1 MSIIRVEGLSF
12 KYAGAEEYSLR
23 DISFRVRRG
32 EFVGILGA
40 SGSGKSTL
48 CLTFNG
54 IIPHSISGEFEGN
67 VYVKGYNTRDKSVA
81 ELSTLVGLVLQN
93 PDSQLFN
100 MTVEEEVAFGLEN
113 LGLDVEEIR
122 HRIKWALKLAGLEG
136 LEREFP
142 PKLSGGQKQRLAI
155 ASILAMKPEVLV
167 LDEPTSQLDP
177 LGREQVLSLV
187 TLLNKEQG
195 ITTIMVEHNTDY
207 LLNFADK
214 VLVVDNGELILEG
227 KPRQVFEE
235 VELLNRLGIKIP
247 VSVKIGHRLKEE
259 GHVDTASLSER
270 EVIEELRRILG
281 WRFKR

>member
-1 MSIIRVEGLSF
+1 MSVIRVEGLSF
-12 KYAGAEEYSLR
+12 KYAGADDYSLR
-23 DISFRVRRG
+23 DISFRVKKG

-54 IIPHSISGEFEGN
+54 IIPHSITGDFEGN
-67 VYVKGYNTRDKSVA
+67 VYVKGYNTKDKSVA

-100 MTVEEEVAFGLEN
+100 MTVEEEIAFGLEN
-113 LGLDVEEIR
+113 LGLDVEEIKR
-122 HRIKWALKLAGLEG
+122 RIKWALKLAGLEG
-136 LEREFP
+136 FENEFP
-142 PKLSGGQKQRLAI
+142 PNLSGGQKQRLAI
-155 ASILAMKPEVLV
+155 ASVLAMKPEVLV

-207 LLNFADK
+207 LLNFADRVIIMHK
-214 VLVVDNGELILEG
+214 GEIILEG

-235 VELLNRLGIKIP
+235 VEFLENLGIKIP
-247 VSVKIGHRLKEE
+247 TSVKIGYRLKRE
-259 GHVDTASLSER
+259 GHINTASLNER
-270 EVIEELRRILG
+270 EVIEELKRILG
-281 WRFKR
+281 KEL

>member
-1 MSIIRVEGLSF
+1 MSVIRVEGLSF
-12 KYAGAEEYSLR
+12 KYAGADDYSLR
-23 DISFRVRRG
+23 DISFRVKKG

-54 IIPHSISGEFEGN
+54 IIPHSITGDFEGN
-67 VYVKGYNTRDKSVA
+67 VYVKGYNTKDKSVA

-100 MTVEEEVAFGLEN
+100 MTVEEEIAFGLEN
-113 LGLDVEEIR
+113 LGLDVEEIKR
-122 HRIKWALKLAGLEG
+122 RIKWALKLAGLEG
-136 LEREFP
+136 LENEFP
-142 PKLSGGQKQRLAI
+142 PNLSGGQKQRLAI
-155 ASILAMKPEVLV
+155 ASVLAMKPEVLV

-207 LLNFADK
+207 LLNFADRVIIMHK
-214 VLVVDNGELILEG
+214 GEIILEG
-227 KPRQVFEE
+227 KPRQVFGE
-235 VELLNRLGIKIP
+235 VEFLENLGIKIP
-247 VSVKIGHRLKEE
+247 TSVKIGYRLKRE
-259 GHVDTASLSER
+259 GHINTASLNER
-270 EVIEELRRILG
+270 EVIEELKRILG
-281 WRFKR
+281 KEL

>member
-1 MSIIRVEGLSF
+1 MSVIRVEGLSF
-12 KYAGAEEYSLR
+12 KYAGADDYSLR
-23 DISFRVRRG
+23 DISFRVKKG

-54 IIPHSISGEFEGN
+54 IIPHSITGDFEGN
-67 VYVKGYNTRDKSVA
+67 VYVKGYNTKDKSVA

-100 MTVEEEVAFGLEN
+100 MTVEEEIAFGLEN
-113 LGLDVEEIR
+113 LGLDVEEIKR
-122 HRIKWALKLAGLEG
+122 RIKWALKLAGLEG
-136 LEREFP
+136 FENEFP
-142 PKLSGGQKQRLAI
+142 PNLSGGQKQRLAI
-155 ASILAMKPEVLV
+155 ASVLAMKPEVLV

-207 LLNFADK
+207 LLNFADRVIIMHK
-214 VLVVDNGELILEG
+214 GEIILEG
-227 KPRQVFEE
+227 KPRQVFGE
-235 VELLNRLGIKIP
+235 VEFLENLGIKIP
-247 VSVKIGHRLKEE
+247 TSVKIGYRLKRE
-259 GHVDTASLSER
+259 GHINTASLNER
-270 EVIEELRRILG
+270 EVIEELKRILG
-281 WRFKR
+281 KEL